1 MPQFIVEAAA
11 SDGRRVEQLLLEA
24 RDGDD
29 AARQARAQG
38 RYPVRVRLAGV
49 QWHAALLQLVRRAA
63 RLSLADLALFAEQ
76 LAQLLQAGVPLEQA
90 LSLLARTAPQRTQSP
105 TASVSADLPATPTSA
120 LSDGAADAAAPGGH
134 GEPSERG
141 LVSLAQRLLV
151 RVREGVS
158 LSSALRAEPAV
169 PASFAGVVHG
179 SEEAGTLADGLA
191 ALAGSVQRQVD
202 TRQRVRAA
210 LAYPVALAV
219 VALAAVL
226 FVLTAVIPEFA
237 PLFEGEQHRLPLLT
251 RGVLWL
257 SDLVNGRLLLLLLL
271 VAAVALAIWGAWRRW
286 PALRQ
291 TVWRQIRRLPPV
303 RYAMRLDLAQALRV
317 MGSLL
322 QGGME
327 TSAAMQ
333 LTAQSATFTE
343 IRLAFE
349 GGARQLRAGAA
360 LSQVCAALPGLPDTA
375 LTVLMVG
382 ERAGEAGAAALRAAQ
397 WLDQDT
403 QRRMAALLALVNPLA
418 VIAMGALVALLIAAI
433 MVGILS
439 INQLTFR

>member
-1 MPQFIVEAAA
+1 MPRFIVEAAA
-11 SDGRRVEQLLLEA
+11 SDGRRIEQLQFEA

-38 RYPVRVRLAGV
+38 RYPVRVRVAGV
-49 QWHAALLQLVRRAA
+49 QWHAELLQAVRPAA
-63 RLSLADLALFAEQ
+63 RLSLADLALFADQ

-90 LSLLARTAPQRTQSP
+90 LSLLARTVAQRTRVP
-105 TASVSADLPATPTSA
+105 AASVSADLPATPT
-120 LSDGAADAAAPGGH
+120 AAMSDAAALGGH
-134 GEPSERG
+134 REPRERG

-179 SEEAGTLADGLA
+179 AEEAGTLATGLA
-191 ALAGSVQRQVD
+191 ALASSVQRQVD

-210 LAYPVALAV
+210 LAYPAALAV

-271 VAAVALAIWGAWRRW
+271 VAAIALAIWGAWRRS
-286 PALRQ
+286 PALRRA
-291 TVWRQIRRLPPV
+291 VWRQMRRLPPV

-333 LTAQSATFTE
+333 LTAQSTTFTE

-349 GGARQLRAGAA
+349 GGARQLREGAG
-360 LSQVCAALPGLPDTA
+360 LSQVCALLPGLPDTA

-418 VIAMGALVALLIAAI
+418 VIAMGALVALLIVAI